1 MFSHIYK
8 SNKQSGKMN
17 KLLTLTAV
25 ILISFTAYGQ
35 GVYTRGCNDKALQK
49 KAAKWVKKGKWRN
62 GFTAAAPHETVNTVE
77 FYEQYAK
84 NTDQWEAMFR
94 WLASTDL
101 LAIPAGKHPIEGTE
115 LVASVEDS
123 ENGEL
128 AKRRSESHYHHVD
141 FQYVVKG
148 TERFGIIDHN
158 TSEPNTKYRPDVIHY
173 KYDLDK
179 TRFYD
184 SATDKF
190 FVFFPSDWHIAKIK
204 TDGDSQRIRV
214 IVVKLDYKE

>member
-25 ILISFTAYGQ
+25 ILISFAAYGQ
-35 GVYTRGCNDKALQK
+35 GDYTRECNDKALQK

-204 TDGDSQRIRV
+204 TDGDSQKIRV

>member
-1 MFSHIYK
+1 
-8 SNKQSGKMN
+8 MN
-17 KLLTLTAV
+17 RIMTIAVALTICFA
-25 ILISFTAYGQ
+25 IYGQ
-35 GVYTRGCNDKALQK
+35 GVYTRECNDKAIQK
-49 KAAKWVKKGKWRN
+49 KAAKWMKKGKWRN
-62 GFTAAAPHETVNTVE
+62 GFTAAAPHESVNAVD

-84 NTDQWEAMFR
+84 NTAQWDAMFR

-101 LAIPAGKHPIEGTE
+101 LAIPAGKHPIEGTQ
-115 LVASVEDS
+115 LVVSVEDS

-128 AKRRSESHYHHVD
+128 AKRRSESHYHHID

-173 KYDLDK
+173 KYELDK
-179 TRFYD
+179 TKFYD
-184 SATDKF
+184 STPDKF
-190 FVFFPSDWHIAKIK
+190 FLFFPEDWHIAKIK
-204 TDGDSQRIRV
+204 TDGDDQRIRV

>member
-1 MFSHIYK
+1 MFSHMYK

-35 GVYTRGCNDKALQK
+35 GVYTRECNDKALQK

-204 TDGDSQRIRV
+204 TDGDSQKIRV